1 MQEAIKKL
9 TEIQQGLSAPKDQRN
24 DFSNFNYRSCE
35 SILQALKPLMGD
47 ALILLTDEIKVFG
60 DRVYVEATAEF
71 HFNGQVV
78 KVKAYARENLSKK
91 GMDEAQITGSTSSY
105 ARKYALNGLLMIDD
119 NKDADSRDNSAE
131 SYTLTNTDKQWIE
144 AVKKDSCVLNT
155 ITDVNYK
162 ELIKK
167 EAGL

>member
-9 TEIQQGLSAPKDQRN
+9 AEIQQGLSAPKDQRN

-35 SILQALKPLMGD
+35 NILQALKPLMDG

-71 HFNGQVV
+71 HFDGQVV

-119 NKDADSRDNSAE
+119 NKDADSQDNRKVG
-131 SYTLTNTDKQWIE
+131 LTENDKEWIDNVKADHSVLE
-144 AVKKDSCVLNT
+144 A
-155 ITDVNYK
+155 ITDPTYK
-162 ELIKK
+162 AMIKN
-167 EAGL
+167 EAGI